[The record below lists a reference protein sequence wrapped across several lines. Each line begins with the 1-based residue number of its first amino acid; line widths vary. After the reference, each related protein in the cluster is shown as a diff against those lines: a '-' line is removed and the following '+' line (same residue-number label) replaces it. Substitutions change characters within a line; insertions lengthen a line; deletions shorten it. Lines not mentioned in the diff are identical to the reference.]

1 MPTAIGARCGVAD
14 HGPNATQDDE
24 RRRQMAVLGWI
35 AVGLVTAVLASGLRR
50 GDEGRRLLVGRYA
63 TGMVGA
69 LVGGLVAVAAGV
81 GELGDFFH
89 SGTWLIAL
97 GGAVLALVVF
107 ELTRS
112 GRAGRDSTAP
122 RSGSWPRRRAGGE
135 SERLDRNW

>member
-1 MPTAIGARCGVAD
+1 
-14 HGPNATQDDE
+14 
-24 RRRQMAVLGWI
+24 MAHLQQRLRGRDKLGTKC
-35 AVGLVTAVLASGLRR
+35 ASSLGLVTAVLASGLRR

-69 LVGGLVAVAAGV
+69 VVGGFVAVAAGA
-81 GELGDFFH
+81 GAMADFFH
-89 SGTWLIAL
+89 TGTWLIAL

-122 RSGSWPRRRAGGE
+122 RSGRWAGGRAGGE

>member
-1 MPTAIGARCGVAD
+1 
-14 HGPNATQDDE
+14 
-24 RRRQMAVLGWI
+24 MAVLGWI
-35 AVGLVTAVLASGLRR
+35 GLGLVTAVLASGLRR
-50 GDEGRRLLVGRYA
+50 SEEGRRLLVGRYA

-69 LVGGLVAVAAGV
+69 LLGGLVAVAAGV
-81 GELGDFFH
+81 GPFADFFH
-89 SGTWLIAL
+89 IGIWLIAL